1 MPASGR
7 ERDLCGGR
15 KFSAHRRLG
24 RGPAIC
30 GANGIALFI
39 GTWQWEFSRDDVHQ
53 IKDAEE
59 IRDHMFKAIYGS
71 FYNAK
76 QEPGHEKLALEWVF
90 YLVGKR
96 ESRRLK
102 GDCIFTF
109 RDVRELRKFPDA
121 VAYGV

>member
-1 MPASGR
+1 
-7 ERDLCGGR
+7 
-15 KFSAHRRLG
+15 
-24 RGPAIC
+24 
-30 GANGIALFI
+30 
-39 GTWQWEFSRDDVHQ
+39 
-53 IKDAEE
+53 
-59 IRDHMFKAIYGS
+59 MFKAIYGS